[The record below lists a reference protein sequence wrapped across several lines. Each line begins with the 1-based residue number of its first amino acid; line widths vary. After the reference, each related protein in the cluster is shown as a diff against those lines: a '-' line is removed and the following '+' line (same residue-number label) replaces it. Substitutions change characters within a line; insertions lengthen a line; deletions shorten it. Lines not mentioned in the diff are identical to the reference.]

1 MRQLHHLL
9 EQAGMLYDG
18 AVLDVGPLREL
29 LPDLAQPAPSTN
41 APTPSTAAALPVPAT
56 TDSNATLTPA
66 AVVLPEGNFD
76 LDAWTRTVV
85 QAALAKHQGSPVRTA
100 AYLSVTRKVLYTLR
114 KRYNLIDLGED
125 EPT

>member
-29 LPDLAQPAPSTN
+29 LSEVAQKTPPAN
-41 APTPSTAAALPVPAT
+41 APAAATAAALPVPTT
-56 TDSNATLTPA
+56 TDSTATLNPT

-76 LDAWTRTVV
+76 LDAWTRIVV

-100 AYLSVTRKVLYTLR
+100 AYLGVTRKVLYTLR

>member
-1 MRQLHHLL
+1 LL

-29 LPDLAQPAPSTN
+29 LAEVAPPAPPTN
-41 APTPSTAAALPVPAT
+41 APAAAPGATAATSVIPPTPAATGT
-56 TDSNATLTPA
+56 TATLNPS
-66 AVVLPEGNFD
+66 AVVLPEGGFD
-76 LDAWTRTVV
+76 LDTWTRTVV

-100 AYLSVTRKVLYTLR
+100 AYLGVTRKVLYTLR
-114 KRYNLIDLGED
+114 KRYNLIDVGEE